1 VLYRSC
7 GTGTLWDRWLERATD
22 NVKALLL
29 EMTREAGFEQMEESD
44 YFKTFFGSLS
54 LYHGRKE
61 G

>member
-1 VLYRSC
+1 
-7 GTGTLWDRWLERATD
+7 
-22 NVKALLL
+22 VKALLL